1 LLELIPYA
9 DFVFGNEDETEA
21 FGKAVGLEFTN
32 LHDVTTFIAKYE
44 WVGTKPWTV
53 TTTQGKNP
61 VLCSVY
67 NHETGDLHT
76 FTTEVDVIDK
86 ENIMDLNGA
95 GDAFVGGFLA

>member
-1 LLELIPYA
+1 M
-9 DFVFGNEDETEA
+9 
-21 FGKAVGLEFTN
+21 GLEVKD
-32 LHDVTTFIAKYE
+32 LHEVTTFIAKYE
-44 WVGTKPWTV
+44 KVGQWPWTV

-67 NHETGDLHT
+67 NHETSDLHT

-95 GDAFVGGFLA
+95 GDAFVGGFLAQFVLGRPV